1 MKSKDSVES
10 FFNPGIVSVVGATE
24 TAGSL
29 AGSILKNL
37 IDMGFKGVI
46 FPVNPKYKKVF
57 NLPCYPSI
65 LQIPEKAELN
75 IIAVPSRFI
84 PEILK
89 QQGKMEIKNAV
100 IISAGFKEIGD
111 EGIALEDDIK
121 SICVNSNIRILGP
134 NCLGTIDNY
143 TNFTTSFLPWERVRR
158 PKAGGLTILSQSGA
172 IAIAILDLA
181 AQEGIGI
188 AKMANYGNRMD
199 IGESDFIQHLIDD
212 NHTKVIGLYMESVDN
227 GQLFLDAASKCSK
240 TKPIIA
246 MKVGKGEAGAKAAHS
261 HTGAI
266 AGKYEI
272 YKAAFKKAGIIE
284 AVTLESFIDGAKVLS
299 MQKPPK
305 GDKILI
311 VTNGGGFGVI
321 ATDCCSESDLKT
333 PGTSDEL
340 KKKLTSKLSKY
351 YVVNNPVDLTG
362 SATDNDYKIA
372 VNTALI
378 ESDEYDAAIVIT
390 LMAPYCMTDRVVN
403 HVVDGARFSGKPIVI
418 CTLGGEYT
426 MRIKRMFEERGLPV
440 YPSPERAVRAMKI
453 LIERSKQE
461 GALQA

>member
-1 MKSKDSVES
+1 MKNKDNIES
-10 FFNPGIVSVVGATE
+10 FFNPGIVTVVGATE
-24 TAGSL
+24 TPGSL
-29 AGSILKNL
+29 AAGILKNL
-37 IDMGFKGVI
+37 INMGFKGRI
-46 FPVNPKYKKVF
+46 YPVNPKYKKVY
-57 NLPCYPSI
+57 NIPCYPTI
-65 LQIPEKAELN
+65 LKIPKKAELN
-75 IIAVPSRFI
+75 IIAVPSRFV

-89 QQGKMEIKNAV
+89 QQGQMGIKNTV

-111 EGIALEDDIK
+111 EGITLEEDIK
-121 SICVNSNIRILGP
+121 DICIKNGIRVLGP

-143 TNFTTSFLPWERVRR
+143 ANFTTSFLPWERVRR

-181 AQEGIGI
+181 AQEGIGL

-199 IGESDFIQHLIDD
+199 IGESDFIHHLIDD
-212 NHTKVIGLYMESVDN
+212 EQTKVIGLYMESVDN
-227 GQLFLDAASKCSK
+227 GQRFLDAAAKCSK

-246 MKVGKGEAGAKAAHS
+246 MKVGKGQAGAKAAHS

-266 AGKYEI
+266 AGNYEI

-299 MQKPPK
+299 MLKPPK
-305 GDKILI
+305 GNRILI

-321 ATDCCSESDLKT
+321 AADCCSESDLNT

-351 YVVNNPVDLTG
+351 YVVNNPIDLTG

-372 VNTALI
+372 INTSLI
-378 ESDEYDAAIVIT
+378 ECDEYDAAIVIS
-390 LMAPYCMTDRVVN
+390 LMAPYCMTDRVVD
-403 HVVDGARFSGKPIVI
+403 HVIDGARFSGKPIVV

-426 MRIKRMFEERGLPV
+426 MRIKRMFEERGLPA

-453 LIERSKQE
+453 LIERGRLE
-461 GALQA
+461 GAL